1 MDSETNSKNYTNKY
15 LSYNQNCLVFM
26 LTCKTRKMV
35 NNEIFDAF
43 KQHILKCS
51 RGTSFVYYLCC
62 VITLLKTINHAIS
75 RKNCRTKRDC
85 VCMNVDTRS
94 KDYTD
99 KISLNTFNLRK
110 YNISNDIKFHFVS
123 YIIKTY

>member
-1 MDSETNSKNYTNKY
+1 MKQQWIVRLIQKTIRTSIYQSKLFGFDVN
-15 LSYNQNCLVFM
+15 LQN
-26 LTCKTRKMV
+26 TKRKMV

-85 VCMNVDTRS
+85 VYECGQHEI
-94 KDYTD
+94 
-99 KISLNTFNLRK
+99 KIIPIR
-110 YNISNDIKFHFVS
+110 FHS
-123 YIIKTY
+123 IHLT

>member
-1 MDSETNSKNYTNKY
+1 VSSETYSKNPYKQVFII
-15 LSYNQNCLVFM
+15 YNQNYLVFM

-85 VCMNVDTRS
+85 VYECGQHEI
-94 KDYTD
+94 
-99 KISLNTFNLRK
+99 KIIPIR
-110 YNISNDIKFHFVS
+110 FHS
-123 YIIKTY
+123 IHLT